1 MNNLS
6 VKITA
11 DGSYTIFNK
20 DLNEHYHSIHGAK
33 QEANHVFIKNGLNYF
48 IENYNVKTIN
58 LLEVGFGTGLN
69 CWLTIQHLAKIKN
82 CHKLN
87 YFGVDPKPIDIK
99 MIEKLNH
106 QGQNEIYSLIH
117 ESDWNKTIKITTN
130 ISLVKTSK
138 NIQNFNHSNHFQIIY
153 FDAFGPR
160 VEEKLWN
167 KDVLKLMYNFLDKNG
182 IMVTYCAKGQ
192 VRRDL
197 LEIGFKVERL
207 PGPPGKREML
217 RAIK

>member
-33 QEANHVFIKNGLNYF
+33 QDANHVFIKNGLNYF
-48 IENYNVKTIN
+48 IEINNVKTIN

-69 CWLTIQHLAKIKN
+69 CWLTINHLTKIKKN
-82 CHKLN
+82 IKLN
-87 YFGVDPKPIDIK
+87 YFGVDPRPIDIK

-106 QGQNEIYSLIH
+106 QDQNEIYSLIH
-117 ESDWNKTIKITTN
+117 ESDWNKTIKITPN
-130 ISLVKTSK
+130 ISLVKKSK
-138 NIQNFNHSNHFQIIY
+138 NIQNFSHSNHFQIIY
-153 FDAFGPR
+153 FDAFGPK
-160 VEEKLWN
+160 VEDKLWN
-167 KDVLKLMYNFLDKNG
+167 KDVLKLMYNFLGENG

-197 LEIGFKVERL
+197 LEIGFKIERL